1 MPLFT
6 IVTATRDRPAEL
18 SEALR
23 SALGQEVGDFEH
35 IVVDDGS
42 EGRAAEDV
50 VARLQDPRVR
60 VIRLESPRGPAG
72 ARNAALEQARGK
84 YIAILDDD
92 DLMLPGRLQRSAEH
106 LEHNAG
112 CVLVAG
118 AFLAIDAAGAVQAT
132 VRPPTGESRI
142 RSILPHHNPFCHSTC
157 TMRTNVL
164 QDIGGYREGLRFSH
178 DYDMVLRMA
187 ERGGI
192 SMLEEPLGLYRFHVK
207 NISTKRASLQGAF
220 AGIARE
226 CAQRRA
232 RGEPEELEEQV
243 AHMSVQKGGAKRAE
257 ARAHYQIGEWM
268 FRDGRVK
275 EARRHLHIAL
285 RAEPFRP
292 LCVALTIAAW
302 MPAFLRRMLAPLARP
317 LAAARYP
324 SWR

>member
-1 MPLFT
+1 MSLFT
-6 IVTATRDRPAEL
+6 IVTATLDRPREL
-18 SEALR
+18 REALR
-23 SALGQEVGDFEH
+23 SAMGQEVMDFEH
-35 IVVDDGS
+35 LVVDDGS
-42 EGRAAEDV
+42 ESDSAEEV
-50 VARLQDPRVR
+50 VEQLGDPRVR
-60 VIRLESPRGPAG
+60 VIRLEQSCGPAG
-72 ARNAALEQARGK
+72 ARNAALEQAQGE

-92 DLMLPGRLQRSAEH
+92 DRMLPGRLRRSAEH
-106 LEHNAG
+106 LERHRD

-118 AFLAIDAAGAVQAT
+118 SFLAIDAGGNVQAT

-157 TMRTNVL
+157 TMRTRVL
-164 QDIGGYREGLRFSH
+164 REIGGYREDLRFSH

-187 ERGGI
+187 EKGGI
-192 SMLEEPLGLYRFHVK
+192 DILEEPLGLYRFHAS
-207 NISTKRASLQGAF
+207 NISTKRAQLQGAF
-220 AGIARE
+220 ADIARE
-226 CAQRRA
+226 CAQRRS

-243 AHMSVQKGGAKRAE
+243 AHMSVPEDDAKRAE

-292 LCVALTIAAW
+292 LCVALTIASW
-302 MPAFLRRMLAPLARP
+302 MPAFLRRILAPLARP
-317 LAAARYP
+317 VAAARYP